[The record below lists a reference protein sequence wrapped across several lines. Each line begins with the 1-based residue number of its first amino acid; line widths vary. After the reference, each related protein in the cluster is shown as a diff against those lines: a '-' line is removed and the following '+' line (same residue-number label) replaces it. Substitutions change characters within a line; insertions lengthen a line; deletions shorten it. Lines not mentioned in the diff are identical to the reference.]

1 MNVDLPMPARAPARR
16 LRLLLPLLVVGVM
29 AGCSSAYYG
38 AMEKVGYHK
47 RDILVSR
54 VSSAMESQEEA
65 KEEFR
70 DAYERF
76 ASVVA
81 VPASELERTY
91 RELSRSFER
100 AESRAEEVR
109 NRIDAVESV
118 SEALFDEWREE
129 IDQIG
134 DRGLRS
140 TSTRQLRQSEARYGE
155 LMRAMRRA
163 EKRMDP
169 VLATFRDYVLFLKH
183 NLNARA
189 IASLQGEL
197 AGVEADVGT
206 LLRDMEAS
214 IGQARDFIASMD
226 T

>member
-1 MNVDLPMPARAPARR
+1 MNFDARMTGHESTCPP
-16 LRLLLPLLVVGVM
+16 LWFVSLLVATM

-54 VSSAMESQEEA
+54 VESAMTSQEEA
-65 KEEFR
+65 KEEFK

-76 ASVVA
+76 ASVVS

-91 RELSRSFER
+91 RELSRAFER
-100 AESRAEEVR
+100 AESSADEVR
-109 NRIDAVESV
+109 QRIESV
-118 SEALFDEWREE
+118 ASVSGALFDEWRDE
-129 IDQIG
+129 IEQIG

-140 TSTRQLRQSEARYGE
+140 ASARQLRESRARYGE
-155 LMRAMRRA
+155 LMQAMQRA

-206 LLRDMEAS
+206 LIRDMEAS

-226 T
+226 P